1 MAMIDIV
8 IPEGDPQQ
16 GTLEIGTGTLN
27 PPKDILSDITG
38 IEEIVLPTTGYG
50 GG

>member
-1 MAMIDIV
+1 MIDIV

-16 GTLEIGTGTLN
+16 GILEIGSGPINT
-27 PPKDILSDITG
+27 PVDMLSTVTG
-38 IEEIVLPTTGYG
+38 IEEITLTIPTTGYG

>member
-16 GTLEIGTGTLN
+16 GILEIGAGTLN
-27 PPKDILSDITG
+27 APTDILSTVTG